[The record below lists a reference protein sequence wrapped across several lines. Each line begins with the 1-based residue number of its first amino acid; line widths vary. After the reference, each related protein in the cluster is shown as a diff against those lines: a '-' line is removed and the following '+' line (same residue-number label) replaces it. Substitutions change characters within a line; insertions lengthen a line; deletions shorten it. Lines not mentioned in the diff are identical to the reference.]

1 MKDIVP
7 IKQDQ
12 KIRKRKKLL
21 KWKTADIEMKIRGKD
36 KQQSENR
43 EREN

>member
-1 MKDIVP
+1 MKNIAP

-21 KWKTADIEMKIRGKD
+21 KWKTTDTEMRIRGRG
-36 KQQSENR
+36 QIVF
-43 EREN
+43 